1 MKLHRI
7 IEILDGQLVCGSELL
22 NIEIKSAFGSDLM
35 SDVLAF
41 VKQNCV
47 LLTGLTHPQVIRTA
61 EMLDV
66 KAVVLVRG
74 KRPGSL
80 LIQMAQ
86 ESNIALITTNYTLYT
101 ACGKLYINGLSG
113 EMDE

>member
-1 MKLHRI
+1 VRIQQI
-7 IEILDGQLVCGSELL
+7 IEILDGQLVCGSEFLDT
-22 NIEIKSAFGSDLM
+22 EIKSACGSDLM

-74 KRPGSL
+74 KRPGSMF
-80 LIQMAQ
+80 IQMAQ
-86 ESNIALITTNYTLYT
+86 ENNIALITTNYTLYT

-113 EMDE
+113 EVDE